1 MLTHKSFT
9 ASVLSIIVWF
19 GNLNFAEGY
28 KLGRLVSV
36 AGNLDFILYTSPWLS
51 SLQYS
56 LHCYLLSCLFVVWF
70 YFNVCLQPQDNK
82 FDWLIDY
89 SKNQVDF
96 TFMF

>member
-36 AGNLDFILYTSPWLS
+36 AGNLDFILYTSP
-51 SLQYS
+51 
-56 LHCYLLSCLFVVWF
+56 
-70 YFNVCLQPQDNK
+70 
-82 FDWLIDY
+82 
-89 SKNQVDF
+89 
-96 TFMF
+96 